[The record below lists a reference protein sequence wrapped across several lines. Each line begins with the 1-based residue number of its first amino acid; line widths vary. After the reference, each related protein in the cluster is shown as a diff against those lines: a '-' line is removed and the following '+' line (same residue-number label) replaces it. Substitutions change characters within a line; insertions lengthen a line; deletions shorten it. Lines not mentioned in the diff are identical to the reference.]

1 MSSNHIR
8 TSMVDAIRKVFAK
21 PMPKPKA
28 PKGPGV
34 AKAKKRLSL
43 TSLVLAALD
52 SERAQTTAEIARKC
66 GTTVAIASATL
77 NSLRKQGLV
86 VKRAPWILAPLAIR
100 SPRRHE
106 VRRAMRRT
114 TRKARAA

>member
-8 TSMVDAIRKVFAK
+8 TSMAEAIRKVFAK
-21 PMPKPKA
+21 PLPKVKA
-28 PKGPGV
+28 AGPGV
-34 AKAKKRLSL
+34 AKAKRRAPSL
-43 TSLVLAALD
+43 ASLVLAALD
-52 SERAQTTAEIARKC
+52 PERAQTTAEIARKC

-86 VKRAPWILAPLAIR
+86 VKRAPWILAPLAVR

-106 VRRAMRRT
+106 VRRATGRR
-114 TRKARAA
+114 ARAA